1 MITLSKYDKIAQGLN
16 SHYTEK
22 AKKRMAEKAELN
34 LNRSEDAY
42 NKAMSSK
49 DGKVISKV
57 VDALISQRNELY
69 NKIFQTGGSDAD
81 IAEYKEL
88 TNKLEKLQ
96 IHVEQLH
103 SEGVI

>member
-1 MITLSKYDKIAQGLN
+1 MSRYDKIAEGLN

-22 AKKRMAEKAELN
+22 AKQRMAEKAEITF
-34 LNRSEDAY
+34 NRSTEAFD
-42 NKAMSSK
+42 KAMKSNDAK
-49 DGKVISKV
+49 MISKV

-69 NKIFQTGGSDAD
+69 NKIFQTGGNDSD

-96 IHVEQLH
+96 IHVEELH

>member
-1 MITLSKYDKIAQGLN
+1 MDKYSKIASGLDA
-16 SHYTEK
+16 HYSAK
-22 AKKRMAEKAELN
+22 AQKRMQEKAELN
-34 LNRSEDAY
+34 FNRSAEAY
-42 NKAMSSK
+42 DQAIKSK

-69 NKIFQTGGSDAD
+69 NKIFQTGGSDSD

>member
-1 MITLSKYDKIAQGLN
+1 MSRYDKIAEGLN

-22 AKKRMAEKAELN
+22 AKKRMAEKAELTF
-34 LNRSEDAY
+34 NRSAEAFES
-42 NKAMSSK
+42 AMKSK
-49 DGKVISKV
+49 DAKVISKV
-57 VDALISQRNELY
+57 VDALVKQREDIY

-96 IHVEQLH
+96 IHVEELH
-103 SEGVI
+103 NEGVI

>member
-1 MITLSKYDKIAQGLN
+1 MSRYDKIAEGLN

-22 AKKRMAEKAELN
+22 AKKRMAEKAEITF
-34 LNRSEDAY
+34 NRSEEAY
-42 NKAMSSK
+42 DKAMSSK

-69 NKIFQTGGSDAD
+69 NKIFQTGGTDND

>member
-1 MITLSKYDKIAQGLN
+1 MVNYDKIASGLN

-22 AKKRMAEKAELN
+22 AKKRMAEKAELQF
-34 LNRSEDAY
+34 NRSEDAY
-42 NKAMSSK
+42 NKAMNSK

-69 NKIFQTGGSDAD
+69 NKIFQTGGNDAD

-88 TNKLEKLQ
+88 TAKLEKLQ

-103 SEGVI
+103 SEGEI

>member
-1 MITLSKYDKIAQGLN
+1 MDKYSKIASGLDM
-16 SHYTEK
+16 HYTAK
-22 AKKRMAEKAELN
+22 AKQRLAEKAELTF
-34 LNRSEDAY
+34 NRSAEAFES
-42 NKAMSSK
+42 AMKSK
-49 DGKVISKV
+49 DAKVISKV
-57 VDALISQRNELY
+57 VDALVKQREDIY

-96 IHVEQLH
+96 IHVEELH

>member
-1 MITLSKYDKIAQGLN
+1 MDKYSKIAEGLN
-16 SHYTEK
+16 SHYSAK
-22 AKKRMAEKAELN
+22 AKQRMAEKAEIN
-34 LNRSEDAY
+34 FNRSEDAY

-69 NKIFQTGGSDAD
+69 NKIFQTGGNDAD

-88 TNKLEKLQ
+88 TAKLEKLQ
-96 IHVEQLH
+96 IHVEELH

>member
-1 MITLSKYDKIAQGLN
+1 MSRYDKIAQGLN

-22 AKKRMAEKAELN
+22 AKQRMAEKAELN
-34 LNRSEDAY
+34 FNRSAEAY
-42 NKAMSSK
+42 DQAIKSK

-69 NKIFQTGGSDAD
+69 NKIFQTGGTDND

>member
-1 MITLSKYDKIAQGLN
+1 MDKYSKIAEGLT
-16 SHYTEK
+16 SHYTQK
-22 AKKRMAEKAELN
+22 AQKRMQEKAELN
-34 LNRSEDAY
+34 FNRSVEAY
-42 NKAMSSK
+42 ESALNSK
-49 DGKVISKV
+49 YGKVISKV
-57 VDALISQRNELY
+57 VDALISQSNELY

>member
-1 MITLSKYDKIAQGLN
+1 MVNYDKIASGLN
-16 SHYTEK
+16 SHYTAK
-22 AKKRMAEKAELN
+22 AKQRLAEKQELN
-34 LNRSEDAY
+34 FNRSAEAY
-42 NKAMSSK
+42 DQAIKSK

-69 NKIFQTGGSDAD
+69 NKIFQTGGNDAD

>member
-1 MITLSKYDKIAQGLN
+1 MNRYDKIAEGLN

-22 AKKRMAEKAELN
+22 AKKRMAEKAEIN
-34 LNRSEDAY
+34 FNRSAEAY
-42 NKAMSSK
+42 DKAMKSN
-49 DGKVISKV
+49 DAKVISKV
-57 VDALISQRNELY
+57 VDALVKQREDIY

>member
-1 MITLSKYDKIAQGLN
+1 MDKYSKIAEGLT
-16 SHYTEK
+16 SHYTQK
-22 AKKRMAEKAELN
+22 AQKRMQEKAELN
-34 LNRSEDAY
+34 FNRSAEAY
-42 NKAMSSK
+42 DKAINSK
-49 DGKVISKV
+49 DRKVISKV

-88 TNKLEKLQ
+88 SNKLEKLQ

>member
-1 MITLSKYDKIAQGLN
+1 MDKYSKIAEGLT

-22 AKKRMAEKAELN
+22 AQKRMQEKAELN
-34 LNRSEDAY
+34 FNRSAEAY
-42 NKAMSSK
+42 DQAIKSK

-96 IHVEQLH
+96 IHVEELH